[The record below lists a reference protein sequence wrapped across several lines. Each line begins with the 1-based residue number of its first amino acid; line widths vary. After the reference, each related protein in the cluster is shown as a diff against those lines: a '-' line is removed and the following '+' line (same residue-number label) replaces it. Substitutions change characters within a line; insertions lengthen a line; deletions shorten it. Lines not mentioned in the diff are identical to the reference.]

1 MSTKPSTESSTADAA
16 FAPPDGMKATRELN
30 PTARAEVRGVWLPL
44 VTPFKDGALDQ
55 VSLKRLLRHLS
66 ARPVDGLVVAAT
78 TGEGPL
84 LEECEMRRLAETAA
98 EELGDLIPIYLGLSG
113 SDTRRIAKTLERVD
127 AWPVAGYLIS
137 CPSYVRPSQD
147 GLYRHFATLA
157 EATGHPILIYNI
169 PYRTGVN
176 LANDTLLKL
185 AAFPTIVG
193 IKDCCADPAQS
204 LDLLRRRPEGFAVM
218 CGEDAQFHVALAQ
231 GADGGILCS
240 AHVETERF
248 AAIHAAHRDDGD
260 TRAALKLWHDL
271 SDLPRLLFAEPS
283 PAPVKYWL
291 YRQGLIDSPEVRLPL
306 TTVTPGLA
314 ERIDREIA
322 RWNGAPLGRTGQA
335 A

>member
-1 MSTKPSTESSTADAA
+1 MTDPSSTIAI
-16 FAPPDGMKATRELN
+16 PPSSERVVSDSTRS
-30 PTARAEVRGVWLPL
+30 EVRGVWLPL
-44 VTPFKDGALDQ
+44 VTPLKDGVLDQ
-55 VSLKRLLRHLS
+55 VSLKRLLRQIA
-66 ARPVDGLVVAAT
+66 ARPVDGLVIAAT

-84 LEECEMRRLAETAA
+84 LDEDETERLAWVAA

-113 SDTRRIAKTLERVD
+113 SDTCKMAARMQRIGH
-127 AWPVAGYLIS
+127 WPVAGYLIS
-137 CPSYVRPSQD
+137 SPSYVRPSQE
-147 GLYRHFATLA
+147 GLYRHFTTLA
-157 EATGHPILIYNI
+157 DASEHPVLLYNI

-176 LANDTLLKL
+176 LQNDTALRL
-185 AAFPTIVG
+185 AEHPAIIG

-204 LDLLRRRPEGFAVM
+204 VDLMRRRPCRFAVM
-218 CGEDAQFHVALAQ
+218 CGEDAQFHGALAQ
-231 GADGGILCS
+231 GADGGILAS

-260 TRAALKLWHDL
+260 TRAALKLWHEL

-306 TTVTPGLA
+306 TPVSPQLA
-314 ERIDREIA
+314 QRIDREIG
-322 RWNGAPLGRTGQA
+322 RWNGEGRA

>member
-1 MSTKPSTESSTADAA
+1 MTDTSTMEIAPGSQRVVSASTRSEI
-16 FAPPDGMKATRELN
+16 
-30 PTARAEVRGVWLPL
+30 RGVWLPL
-44 VTPFKDGALDQ
+44 VTPFKDGALDE
-55 VSLKRLLRHLS
+55 VSLKRLLRHIS
-66 ARPVDGLVVAAT
+66 ARPVDGLVIAAT

-84 LEECEMRRLAETAA
+84 LDEREMERLAAIAA
-98 EELGDLIPIYLGLSG
+98 DELGDLLPIYLGVSG
-113 SDTRRIAKTLERVD
+113 SDTRKLAQHLDRIAH
-127 AWPVAGYLIS
+127 WPVAGYLIS
-137 CPSYVRPSQD
+137 CPSYVRPSQE
-147 GLYRHFATLA
+147 GLARHFAVLA
-157 EATGHPILIYNI
+157 EAAERPILVYNI

-176 LANDTLLKL
+176 LANDTLLRL
-185 AAFPTIVG
+185 AEIPTVIG
-193 IKDCCADPAQS
+193 IKDCCTDPAQS
-204 LDLLRRRPEGFAVM
+204 LDLIRRKPLGFAVM

-231 GADGGILCS
+231 GADGGILAS

-306 TTVTPGLA
+306 TQVTPPLA
-314 ERIDREIA
+314 ERIDREIG
-322 RWNGAPLGRTGQA
+322 RWNGHGRA

>member
-1 MSTKPSTESSTADAA
+1 MTDPSSIGTPPSMERVVSDSTRSEI
-16 FAPPDGMKATRELN
+16 
-30 PTARAEVRGVWLPL
+30 RGIWLPL
-44 VTPFKDGALDQ
+44 VTPFKDGVLDQ
-55 VSLKRLLRHLS
+55 VSLKRLLRHVA
-66 ARPVDGLVVAAT
+66 ARPVDGLVIGAT

-84 LEECEMRRLAETAA
+84 LDEQEIERVAAIAA

-113 SDTRRIAKTLERVD
+113 SDTRKMESQIRRIGH
-127 AWPVAGYLIS
+127 WPVAGYLIS
-137 CPSYVRPSQD
+137 CPSYLRPSQE
-147 GLYRHFATLA
+147 GLYQHFSVLA
-157 EATGHPILIYNI
+157 EASEHPVLIYNI

-176 LANDTLLKL
+176 LGNDTALRL
-185 AAFPTIVG
+185 AEHPAIVG

-204 LDLLRRRPEGFAVM
+204 VDLMRRRPCGFSVM

-231 GADGGILCS
+231 GADGGILAS

-260 TRAALKLWHDL
+260 TRAALRLWHEL
-271 SDLPRLLFAEPS
+271 SELPRLLFAEPS

-306 TTVTPGLA
+306 TQVSPQLA
-314 ERIDREIA
+314 QRIDCEID
-322 RWNGAPLGRTGQA
+322 RWNGHDRA

>member
-1 MSTKPSTESSTADAA
+1 MTTPNLGIPPSTERVVSDS
-16 FAPPDGMKATRELN
+16 
-30 PTARAEVRGVWLPL
+30 ARSEVRGIWLPL
-44 VTPFKDGALDQ
+44 VTPFKDGALDE
-55 VSLKRLLRHLS
+55 VSLKRLMRHVA
-66 ARPVDGLVVAAT
+66 ARPVDGLVIAAT

-84 LEECEMRRLAETAA
+84 LDEREQERLAWIAA

-113 SDTRRIAKTLERVD
+113 SDTARMEQQLHRIGH
-127 AWPVAGYLIS
+127 WPVAGYLIS
-137 CPSYVRPSQD
+137 CPSYVRPSQE
-147 GLYRHFATLA
+147 GLFRHFSALA
-157 EATGHPILIYNI
+157 DASEHPVLIYNI

-176 LANDTLLKL
+176 LANDTLLRL
-185 AAFPTIVG
+185 AEHPAIIG

-204 LDLLRRRPEGFAVM
+204 LDLIRRKPCGFSVM
-218 CGEDAQFHVALAQ
+218 CGEDSQFHVALAQ

-306 TTVTPGLA
+306 TQVSSELA
-314 ERIDREIA
+314 QRIDREIG
-322 RWNGAPLGRTGQA
+322 RWNGEGRA

>member
-1 MSTKPSTESSTADAA
+1 MTRNSSLGIPPSIERVVSDSTRS
-16 FAPPDGMKATRELN
+16 
-30 PTARAEVRGVWLPL
+30 EVRGIWLPL
-44 VTPFKDGALDQ
+44 VTPFKDGVLDQ
-55 VSLKRLLRHLS
+55 VSLKRLLRQVS
-66 ARPVDGLVVAAT
+66 GRPVDGLVIAAT
-78 TGEGPL
+78 TGEGPML
-84 LEECEMRRLAETAA
+84 DEAEMERMAWIAA
-98 EELGDLIPIYLGLSG
+98 EELGDLIPVYLGLSG
-113 SDTRRIAKTLERVD
+113 SDTRKLEKQLRRIAHF
-127 AWPVAGYLIS
+127 PVAGYLIA
-137 CPSYVRPSQD
+137 CPYYVRPSQE
-147 GLYRHFATLA
+147 GLYQHFSVLA
-157 EATGHPILIYNI
+157 EAAEHPILIYNI

-176 LANDTLLKL
+176 LANDTLLRL
-185 AAFPTIVG
+185 AEIPTIIG

-204 LDLLRRRPEGFAVM
+204 LDLIRRKPAGFAVM

-231 GADGGILCS
+231 GADGGILAS

-306 TTVTPGLA
+306 TQVTPELA
-314 ERIDREIA
+314 ERIDREIG
-322 RWNGAPLGRTGQA
+322 RWNGSVRA

>member
-1 MSTKPSTESSTADAA
+1 MSIESISSPSSGGSRREV
-16 FAPPDGMKATRELN
+16 APTVLS
-30 PTARAEVRGVWLPL
+30 EVRGVWLPL
-44 VTPFKDGALDQ
+44 VTPFKDGALDE
-55 VSLKRLLRHLS
+55 VSLKRLLRHIS
-66 ARPVDGLVVAAT
+66 ARPVDGLVIAAT

-84 LEECEMRRLAETAA
+84 LDEREMERLAAIAA
-98 EELGDLIPIYLGLSG
+98 DELGDLLPIYLGVSG
-113 SDTRRIAKTLERVD
+113 SDTRKLAQHLDRIAH
-127 AWPVAGYLIS
+127 WPVAGYLIS
-137 CPSYVRPSQD
+137 CPSYVRPSQE
-147 GLYRHFATLA
+147 GLARHFAVLA
-157 EATGHPILIYNI
+157 EAAERPVMVYNI

-176 LANDTLLKL
+176 LQNDTLLRL
-185 AAFPTIVG
+185 AEIPTLIG
-193 IKDCCADPAQS
+193 IKDCCTDPAQS
-204 LDLLRRRPEGFAVM
+204 LDLIRRKPLGFAVM

-231 GADGGILCS
+231 GADGGILAS

-306 TTVTPGLA
+306 TQVTPPLA
-314 ERIDREIA
+314 ERIDREIG
-322 RWNGAPLGRTGQA
+322 RWNGHGRA